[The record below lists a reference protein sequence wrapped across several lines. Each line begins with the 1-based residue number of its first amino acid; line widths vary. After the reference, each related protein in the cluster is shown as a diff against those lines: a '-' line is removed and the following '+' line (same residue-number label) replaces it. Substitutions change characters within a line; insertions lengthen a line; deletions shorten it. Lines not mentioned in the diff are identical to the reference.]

1 MLKSLN
7 KVVLISDLSVTT
19 KLTSQLEKLQ
29 SSKAWRSS
37 QLPNKSQNFNTW
49 KITHAIIAISKV
61 DYHTVFT
68 LSMFTERERDK
79 TP

>member
-29 SSKAWRSS
+29 S
-37 QLPNKSQNFNTW
+37 
-49 KITHAIIAISKV
+49 IV
-61 DYHTVFT
+61 
-68 LSMFTERERDK
+68 
-79 TP
+79 